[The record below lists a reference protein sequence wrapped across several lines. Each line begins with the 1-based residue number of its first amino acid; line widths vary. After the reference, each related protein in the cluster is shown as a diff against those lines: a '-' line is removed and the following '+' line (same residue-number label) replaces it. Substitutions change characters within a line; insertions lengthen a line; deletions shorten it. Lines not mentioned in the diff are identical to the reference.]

1 MHTGLE
7 KIKTTQYNNKL
18 LCDIHQELT
27 RNNDVEFRTEHTF
40 IGKVMNGIQ
49 TYNPTS
55 PAHILK
61 TMGDLE
67 QFIRRDDEID
77 ILVKVALAHY

>member
-1 MHTGLE
+1 MAMT
-7 KIKTTQYNNKL
+7 
-18 LCDIHQELT
+18 
-27 RNNDVEFRTEHTF
+27 
-40 IGKVMNGIQ
+40 NGIQ

-61 TMGDLE
+61 AMRDLV

-77 ILVKVALAHY
+77 ILIKVALADY